1 MERWLS
7 NAGIEY
13 VWMGDGLGG
22 WRKRGLGTSS
32 PNLGWSSPGFR
43 NYADHTLTE
52 DFRAAVEELMLLALA
67 RTTCF
72 MCAERHYFR
81 CHRRILSDYLACRG
95 WRVIH
100 IVDAKTVVEH
110 RLTSFARLRD
120 GVLVYPPPEKETAG
134 SLRKRPRKT
143 DRASAL

>member
-7 NAGIEY
+7 DAGIEY
-13 VWMGDGLGG
+13 VWMGDELGG
-22 WRKRGLGTSS
+22 WRRRGLGSCS
-32 PNLGWSSPGFR
+32 PNCGWSSQGFR

-52 DFRAAVEELMLLALA
+52 DFRRAVEELMRLA
-67 RTTCF
+67 RERTSCF
-72 MCAERHYFR
+72 MCAEGHYFR

-95 WRVIH
+95 WRVLH

-120 GVLVYPPPEKETAG
+120 GVLVYPPPEKEMAG
-134 SLRKRPRKT
+134 PSRKRPRQT
-143 DRASAL
+143 AGASDL